1 MFRRALPLFALL
13 AACGTDPVL
22 SFDISSPTAG
32 TSVAQGTS
40 VHLEG
45 VTTLDGEV
53 VEAPTTW
60 TSGDWSVT
68 GNPVDVTNLPVGLH
82 TLTASVVYTELTVSS
97 TVALEIVP
105 GPVDYSGALTAKAD
119 VVGSGINQTFDCVS
133 DYLNFTVQPDG
144 ALAGE
149 GSCTLSLPIIGP
161 RTEVFTLT
169 GTIVDG
175 VVHGSM
181 TVSEAADQPTNFNGT
196 QGSDGAVIADFDQN
210 FSSANGTLRLYGTI
224 AATPV
229 PL

>member
-1 MFRRALPLFALL
+1 L

-32 TSVAQGTS
+32 ATFEQGSS

-53 VEAPTTW
+53 VEASVTW
-60 TSGDWSVT
+60 ASGDWSVT
-68 GNPVDVTNLPVGLH
+68 GNPIDVANLPVGAH
-82 TLTASVVYTELTVSS
+82 TLTASVVVSELTTSASVDI
-97 TVALEIVP
+97 EITP
-105 GPVDYSGALTAKAD
+105 GPVDYSGTLTAKAD
-119 VVGSGINQTFDCVS
+119 VAGSGINQTFDCVS
-133 DYLNFTVQPDG
+133 DYLSFTVQTDG

-149 GSCTLSLPIIGP
+149 GSCTLSIPILGP
-161 RTEVFTLT
+161 RTEIFTLT

-196 QGSDGAVIADFDQN
+196 QGVDGAVTADFDQN
-210 FSSANGTLRLYGTI
+210 FSSNNGTLRLYGTI